1 MDPKC
6 RSRRGA
12 GALLAGCF
20 LCSCTDSA
28 VQPLEDKVEQLRR
41 DVAALTVMVANQ
53 NMEDPQVNE
62 ALEALQR
69 IEYALASEQFITLK
83 PGSDGYGVIR
93 FSLGSLTLDV
103 RNIAAYANGTR
114 MTFVFGNPLSS
125 TLNGVSISV
134 SYGEVNEAG
143 VPIEE
148 TVKSKEI
155 KLNKSLSAGAWTSVQ
170 VTLDNITPA
179 KLGFISVGNVEHTGI
194 ILRQ

>member
-1 MDPKC
+1 MDLKSHRKC
-6 RSRRGA
+6 GTGA
-12 GALLAGCF
+12 VLAACF

-41 DVAALTVMVANQ
+41 DVAALTVLVANQ
-53 NMEDPQVNE
+53 SMEDPQVNE

-83 PGSDGYGVIR
+83 PGSDGYGIIR

-103 RNIAAYANGTR
+103 KNITAYANGTR
-114 MTFVFGNPLSS
+114 MTFVFGNPLGS

-134 SYGEVNEAG
+134 SYGEVNESG

-155 KLNKSLSAGAWTSVQ
+155 KLSKSLRAGAWTSTQ
-170 VTLDNITPA
+170 VVLDNITPA
-179 KLGFISVGNVEHTGI
+179 QLGFISVGNVEHTGI